1 MNDLR
6 VPTGIFF
13 SMLGLILLIY
23 AAVRPDVRAAMTQ
36 VNVNLWS
43 GLALLIFGGILL
55 WLSRRAKKS

>member
-13 SMLGLILLIY
+13 SILGIILLIY
-23 AAVRPDVRAAMTQ
+23 AMVRPDVRAAMTQ

-43 GLALLIFGGILL
+43 GLALLIFGGFLL

>member
-6 VPTGIFF
+6 VPTGGFF
-13 SMLGLILLIY
+13 SLLGLILLIY
-23 AAVRPDVRAAMTQ
+23 SAVRPDLRPAMTQ

-55 WLSRRAKKS
+55 WLSRRAKL

>member
-6 VPTGIFF
+6 VPTGLFF
-13 SMLGLILLIY
+13 SILGLILLIY